1 MLIMIMAWYSWQS
14 YQSILTRGRSQN
26 DLYSRHILPWYWHVI
41 WKLYWPSSQRLI
53 TDEHTLNELHWVRHK
68 WPLVLLPIFCSPG
81 QLVKAPL
88 NLSLSRSNEH
98 VDLFL
103 QLKDFFDV
111 RDDPVLGFSP
121 PAVVTVFHTHVW
133 EGTIDYRLVQV
144 LRR

>member
-1 MLIMIMAWYSWQS
+1 M
-14 YQSILTRGRSQN
+14 
-26 DLYSRHILPWYWHVI
+26 
-41 WKLYWPSSQRLI
+41 
-53 TDEHTLNELHWVRHK
+53 
-68 WPLVLLPIFCSPG
+68 
-81 QLVKAPL
+81 KAPL